1 MKILVQTGYG
11 YYKNKDGHIVCKS
24 ELPLGA
30 HELDYDLVY
39 VEVDDKQALDLIEVW
54 CDPVDV
60 ERRHNEQKIADIIRK
75 DAIEKLK
82 GLGELLEDYE

>member
-11 YYKNKDGHIVCKS
+11 YYKDKNGHIVCKS
-24 ELPLGA
+24 ELPLGT

-39 VEVDDKQALDLIEVW
+39 VEVEDKQALDLIEVW
-54 CDPVDV
+54 CDPIDA
-60 ERRHNEQKIADIIRK
+60 ERRHNEQKIADKIRK

-82 GLGELLEDYE
+82 DEGELPEGYE